1 MKTRPV
7 PLTHKCPLCGVP
19 VHGICGVELSKELTG
34 GKALPVTWET
44 ACYCCYGRGY
54 ADTLKPFTMEKWNV
68 DEADRLLG
76 IVAECHRRKE
86 AVKRMQDADGTASF
100 VGTKERSNNASIV
113 GPKEQDGTAT
123 ANDAINGWHP
133 YRYY

>member
-44 ACYCCYGRGY
+44 LCYCCYGTRRGY
-54 ADTLKPFTMEKWNV
+54 ADTPKAFTRYHVQRTARAMPLN
-68 DEADRLLG
+68 
-76 IVAECHRRKE
+76 
-86 AVKRMQDADGTASF
+86 ADGNRTLAQ
-100 VGTKERSNNASIV
+100 G
-113 GPKEQDGTAT
+113 
-123 ANDAINGWHP
+123 
-133 YRYY
+133 